1 MVQKTHGLPPM
12 KISTPPSPSLAHAP
26 RVQQGSQMQ
35 HLQVGQL
42 LRASVV
48 DVLSPQLARLAIGQ
62 EQVMARTGGGLVAG
76 QQLDLKV
83 AQLKP
88 EVQLQLLQPKNTESA
103 RVSLL
108 RAALPQQQP
117 LGSVLSQLAGLARHQ
132 HRRLAGDSDLVLAV
146 MIRQW
151 CGHRQTLFRQV
162 AQQHQIGGECIVVQG
177 FEDRQHQWRRLL
189 VAILGLN

>member
-1 MVQKTHGLPPM
+1 MIVRQLVQLGGQRLQPP
-12 KISTPPSPSLAHAP
+12 TF
-26 RVQQGSQMQ
+26 
-35 HLQVGQL
+35 
-42 LRASVV
+42 
-48 DVLSPQLARLAIGQ
+48 IGQ
-62 EQVMARTGGGLVAG
+62 RQQSAGITAVQSGQQRAHLPAAVQIHGEIVLAG
-76 QQLDLKV
+76 Q
-83 AQLKP
+83 
-88 EVQLQLLQPKNTESA
+88 
-103 RVSLL
+103 
-108 RAALPQQQP
+108 
-117 LGSVLSQLAGLARHQ
+117 ARHQ